1 MGRLLE
7 SPRLRARRQAEAVGV
22 GDRGHGRAPGLG
34 WCPGGG
40 RQQLVLTDGCR
51 TGPAVLIDD
60 KSERDAGTRG
70 RCPLAQSTEMHLQ
83 SIERS

>member
-1 MGRLLE
+1 MAG
-7 SPRLRARRQAEAVGV
+7 P
-22 GDRGHGRAPGLG
+22 PGLE

-51 TGPAVLIDD
+51 SGTAVLIDD
-60 KSERDAGTRG
+60 KSGWDPGTQG

-83 SIERS
+83 STEQS